1 MSKIGSEIKP
11 YLRILLALA
20 WLFTSSAV
28 AAADGCAP
36 DEAVDTLSIPGR
48 WRGFSTAA
56 EEWLRF
62 EVAAPAI
69 LTLDAT
75 APLTALGDPVLTVL
89 GPGCQTVTEDFTY
102 LERSP
107 AHQVIFVQAPGEYFV
122 RVMTADLQQ
131 PLGGHKVTLGAG
143 EPDPFSK
150 DTEEIEIDP
159 DGLGSGGGSGRDA
172 AACNGEDDDHADTPS
187 CATPLRS
194 EKRAA
199 GSLGNSWGDDSDVFE
214 LTLDEPAIVRIE
226 AHSGTDTIGG
236 LFDRDGLRLA
246 VDDDG
251 GDGEDFQIVRALVA
265 GRYFLRVEG
274 LEVGE
279 QPYTLSLET
288 RAW

>member
-1 MSKIGSEIKP
+1 VRFASKPIGKPQRHRELPARSIHSNTGDMHMSKIGSEIKP

-102 LERSP
+102 LERSSSRRP
-107 AHQVIFVQAPGEYFV
+107 AS
-122 RVMTADLQQ
+122 T
-131 PLGGHKVTLGAG
+131 
-143 EPDPFSK
+143 
-150 DTEEIEIDP
+150 
-159 DGLGSGGGSGRDA
+159 
-172 AACNGEDDDHADTPS
+172 S
-187 CATPLRS
+187 C
-194 EKRAA
+194 
-199 GSLGNSWGDDSDVFE
+199 G
-214 LTLDEPAIVRIE
+214 
-226 AHSGTDTIGG
+226 
-236 LFDRDGLRLA
+236 
-246 VDDDG
+246 
-251 GDGEDFQIVRALVA
+251 
-265 GRYFLRVEG
+265 
-274 LEVGE
+274 
-279 QPYTLSLET
+279 
-288 RAW
+288 